1 MKFAVALFLGTISAI
16 NLGSKTSDSDDLIR
30 ASEATF
36 GYHDLMPSSAGF
48 VLTKGR
54 DSEDQQ
60 HTSEET
66 FGHNGDMPA
75 AAGFA
80 QKKAC
85 DSDDCPNS
93 Q

>member
-54 DSEDQQ
+54 DSED
-60 HTSEET
+60 
-66 FGHNGDMPA
+66 
-75 AAGFA
+75 
-80 QKKAC
+80 
-85 DSDDCPNS
+85 
-93 Q
+93 